1 MTEKNVKLNI
11 NEISTLRGILFEYY
25 QTLRQD
31 YMCDEEREA
40 HVSLESKLAK
50 IENEF
55 FFDTIWVKLVLD
67 FFENSC
73 IMYA

>member
-25 QTLRQD
+25 QTLRQE
-31 YMCDEEREA
+31 YLCDEEREA

-55 FFDTIWVKLVLD
+55 FFDTKWVKLMLD
-67 FFENSC
+67 F
-73 IMYA
+73 

>member
-1 MTEKNVKLNI
+1 MTVQIEKKEITMIEKNVKLNI

-55 FFDTIWVKLVLD
+55 FFDTK
-67 FFENSC
+67 
-73 IMYA
+73 

>member
-25 QTLRQD
+25 QTLRQE

-55 FFDTIWVKLVLD
+55 FFDTILVKLVLD

-73 IMYA
+73 IMYT

>member
-1 MTEKNVKLNI
+1 MTVQTEKKEITMIEKNVKLNI

-55 FFDTIWVKLVLD
+55 FFDTI
-67 FFENSC
+67 
-73 IMYA
+73 

>member
-1 MTEKNVKLNI
+1 MTVQTEKKEITMIEKNVKLNL

-40 HVSLESKLAK
+40 HLSLESKLAK

-55 FFDTIWVKLVLD
+55 FFDTI
-67 FFENSC
+67 
-73 IMYA
+73 

>member
-25 QTLRQD
+25 QTLRQE
-31 YMCDEEREA
+31 YLCDEEREA

-55 FFDTIWVKLVLD
+55 FFDTI
-67 FFENSC
+67 
-73 IMYA
+73 

>member
-1 MTEKNVKLNI
+1 MTVQTEKKEITMIEKNVKLNI

-25 QTLRQD
+25 QTLRQE

-55 FFDTIWVKLVLD
+55 FFDTK
-67 FFENSC
+67 
-73 IMYA
+73 

>member
-25 QTLRQD
+25 QTLRQE

-50 IENEF
+50 IENDF